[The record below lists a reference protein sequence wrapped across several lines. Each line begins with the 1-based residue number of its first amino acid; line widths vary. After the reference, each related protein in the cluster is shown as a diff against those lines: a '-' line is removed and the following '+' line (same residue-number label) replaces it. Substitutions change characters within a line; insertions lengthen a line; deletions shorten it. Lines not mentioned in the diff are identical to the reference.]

1 MKPII
6 CNSESVRA
14 ILDERKSQTRRVITA
29 RQFKPSIGATK
40 EEFENIAAVYLKDSN
55 RFFGYSGS
63 YNIRLGELICPYG
76 IPGDKLWVRET
87 WALQADLDEQLKE
100 DDLTPGQIDNEGFHI
115 GYKADGSGVY
125 PKANLGRWRPPRFM
139 PRWASR
145 ITREIKDVRV
155 ERVQDI
161 SEEDAKAEGVT
172 SDILFGFGYSGFPNS
187 PLTDERNPAVK
198 KGDLFYGLRGAFA
211 YLWNS
216 INAKRGYDWHK
227 NSWVWVLE
235 FEISEREN

>member
-14 ILDERKSQTRRVITA
+14 ILDERKSQTRRVIKDA
-29 RQFKPSIGATK
+29 PKGSFWERPHLDNGRWYWVANLENPSIEPKAGL
-40 EEFENIAAVYLKDSN
+40 V
-55 RFFGYSGS
+55 
-63 YNIRLGELICPYG
+63 CPYG
-76 IPGDKLWVRET
+76 IPGDSLWVKET

-100 DDLTPGQIDNEGFHI
+100 DGLTPGQIGNEGFHV

-125 PKANLGRWRPPRFM
+125 PKANLGRWRYSIYM

-145 ITREIKDVRV
+145 ITLEIKDVRV

-172 SDILFGFGYSGFPNS
+172 SDTLFGFGYSGFPNS
-187 PLTDERNPAVK
+187 SLTDERNPAVK
-198 KGDLFYGLRGAFA
+198 KGDLLYGLRGAFA

-227 NSWVWVLE
+227 NSWVWVL
-235 FEISEREN
+235 NLKNAHPKYPLH